1 MLTRAEELDQKLARI
16 RALLGDD
23 QVLRLRGIDWFAWL
37 LSGASNAVLLAA
49 ETGVAEALVTPT
61 ALYVLTDDIE
71 AERLIDE
78 ELPGNAPVQRFPWAQ
93 PAVQENWVRQTTGS
107 ARVLSDRPALGE
119 SLLPGAL
126 RRMKLELTPSELE
139 RYSQIGAQA
148 ASAMT
153 EALLA
158 AQPGWTEFEL
168 AGAGAR
174 ALLARGLQPALILA
188 VGARRLPLYRH
199 ALPTHAPLEQMAMLV
214 FCARGAGLYANL
226 TRFVSF
232 GALPQAFVDA
242 HQQVREIEAEA
253 LDQCR
258 AGVAVAE
265 MYATF
270 ERTYASH
277 GYSNAIIQHHQGGL
291 TGYQAREVVA
301 RPDSFEIIQ
310 QHMAVAWN
318 PSVPGAKIEDTFVV
332 SPDGLV
338 NLTFD
343 DNWPH
348 GIVNG
353 RARPLVLTR

>member
-1 MLTRAEELDQKLARI
+1 MLTRAEELDRKLVRL
-16 RALLGDD
+16 RDLLGDD
-23 QVLRLRGIDWFAWL
+23 QVLRLRGTDWFAWL

-49 ETGVAEALVTPT
+49 ETGVAEVLVTPG

-71 AERLIDE
+71 AERLIHE
-78 ELPGNAPVQRFPWAQ
+78 ELPGNTQVQRFPWAQ
-93 PAVQENWVRQTTGS
+93 PAVQENWVRQIAGP
-107 ARVLSDRPALGE
+107 ARILSDRPATGE
-119 SLLPGAL
+119 SLLPDAL
-126 RRMKLELTPSELE
+126 RQMKLELTPSELA

-158 AQPGWTEFEL
+158 AQPDWTEFEL

-199 ALPTHAPLEQMAMLV
+199 ALPTHAPLENSAMLV

-232 GALPQAFVDA
+232 GPLPGALADA
-242 HQQVREIEAEA
+242 HRQVREIEAEA

-258 AGVAVAE
+258 PGVGVAE

-270 ERTYASH
+270 ARAYAH
-277 GYSNAIIQHHQGGL
+277 RGCADAIAQHHQGGL

-301 RPDSFEIIQ
+301 RPDSPEIIR

-332 SPDGLV
+332 GRDGLT

-343 DNWPH
+343 ADWPH
-348 GIVNG
+348 SRVDG

>member
-37 LSGASNAVLLAA
+37 LSGASSAVLLAA
-49 ETGVAEALVTPT
+49 ESGVAQALVTPT
-61 ALYVLTDDIE
+61 ALHVLTDDIE
-71 AERLIDE
+71 ATRLCDE
-78 ELPGNAPVQRFPWAQ
+78 ELPGNALVQRFPWAH
-93 PAVQENWVRQTTGS
+93 PAVQEHWVRQITGS
-107 ARVLSDRPALGE
+107 MRILSDRPATGE
-119 SLLPGAL
+119 TLLPEAL
-126 RRMKLELTPSELE
+126 RHMKLELTPSELA
-139 RYSQIGAQA
+139 RYSEIGAQA
-148 ASAMT
+148 ASAMS

-158 AQPGWTEFEL
+158 AQPDWTEFEL

-199 ALPTHAPLEQMAMLV
+199 ALPTHAPLEQRAMLV

-232 GALPQAFVDA
+232 GPLPGALDDA
-242 HQQVREIEAEA
+242 HQRVREIEAEA
-253 LDQCR
+253 LNHCR
-258 AGVAVAE
+258 PGVAVAE

-270 ERTYASH
+270 ERAYAWQ
-277 GYSNAIIQHHQGGL
+277 GYPDAITQHHQGGL

-301 RPDSFEIIQ
+301 RPESSEIIRP
-310 QHMAVAWN
+310 HMAVAWN

-332 SPDGLV
+332 GADGLT

-343 DNWPH
+343 ADWPYCT
-348 GIVNG
+348 VEG
-353 RARPLVLTR
+353 RERPLVMVR

>member
-1 MLTRAEELDQKLARI
+1 MLTRAEELDQKLERI

-61 ALYVLTDDIE
+61 ELYVLTDDIE
-71 AERLIDE
+71 AGRLIDE
-78 ELPGNAPVQRFPWAQ
+78 ELPGNAQVQRFPWAR
-93 PAVQENWVRQTTGS
+93 PAVQENWVRQTTGP
-107 ARVLSDRPALGE
+107 ARILSDRPAPGE
-119 SLLPGAL
+119 SLLPDAL
-126 RRMKLELTPSELE
+126 RKMKLELTPSELE

-153 EALLA
+153 EALQA

-199 ALPTHAPLEQMAMLV
+199 ALPTHAPLKHMAMLV

-232 GALPQAFVDA
+232 GPLPGALADA
-242 HQQVREIEAEA
+242 HQQVREIEAAA

-258 AGVAVAE
+258 PGVAVAE

-270 ERTYASH
+270 ERAYARH
-277 GYSNAIIQHHQGGL
+277 GYPDAITQHHQGGV

-301 RPDSFEIIQ
+301 RPDSAEIIQ
-310 QHMAVAWN
+310 QGMAVAWN
-318 PSVPGAKIEDTFVV
+318 PSVPGAKIEDTFAVA
-332 SPDGLV
+332 PAGLT

-343 DNWPH
+343 ADWPH
-348 GIVNG
+348 SMVGG
-353 RARPLVLTR
+353 RPRPLVLTR